1 MRRHGSHGSVEMD
14 PTGGA
19 TAVPVAVLNTWSLDL
34 KRDRADA
41 TCFGDT
47 VKVSVQ
53 GLPSIE
59 GKLEGIWDETLSP
72 ALFQVA
78 LGETA
83 VFLKLI
89 PSDLAPTFFFSGLA
103 YLDTS
108 IEVAHDGAIKT
119 AGTFAGAGPWTMDPV
134 VP

>member
-1 MRRHGSHGSVEMD
+1 MD

-19 TAVPVAVLNTWSLDL
+19 TPTAVATLNTWSLDL

-47 VKVSVQ
+47 VKQSVQ
-53 GLPSIE
+53 GLPGIE
-59 GKLEGIWDETLSP
+59 GKLEGIWDETTSP
-72 ALFQVA
+72 VLFKA
-78 LGETA
+78 SLGEIA
-83 VFLKLI
+83 VLLKLV
-89 PSDLAPTFFFSGLA
+89 PSDLAPTFFFTGLA

-119 AGTFAGAGPWTMDPV
+119 AGTFAGAGPWTMDPA